1 MFLMGGGKEGGGR
14 ELGKVGIQEAD
25 TDGEVR
31 ALRILVSAEG
41 CRETGILIGV
51 IQHSKEQLI
60 LFPG

>member
-41 CRETGILIGV
+41 SGWMALKTGMSISV
-51 IQHSKEQLI
+51 I
-60 LFPG
+60 